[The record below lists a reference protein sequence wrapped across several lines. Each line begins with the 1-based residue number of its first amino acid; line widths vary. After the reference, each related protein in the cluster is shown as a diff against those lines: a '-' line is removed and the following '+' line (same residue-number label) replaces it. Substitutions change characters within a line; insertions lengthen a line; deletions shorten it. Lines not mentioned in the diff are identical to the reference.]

1 MCPTIHLQGSV
12 LDIVDARAAQDF
24 NLKLIASSLW
34 GLQMAVNHMDH
45 NDIIMTVED
54 SKVGVLNPKM
64 SNLI

>member
-34 GLQMAVNHMDH
+34 GLQMAVNLMDH